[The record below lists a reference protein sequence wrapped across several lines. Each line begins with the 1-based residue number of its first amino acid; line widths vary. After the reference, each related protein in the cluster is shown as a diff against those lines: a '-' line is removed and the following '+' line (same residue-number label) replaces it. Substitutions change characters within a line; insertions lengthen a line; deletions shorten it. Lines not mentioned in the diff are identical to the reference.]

1 MAQFPFDVLDV
12 DWPRPRLVRCV
23 SCVTTTVVLAAGTFD
38 ADDAEVD
45 AEAVTAGG
53 ATSEPEY
60 TLARQSAEAAGL
72 AGGRAEE
79 GDLGVGAGE
88 G

>member
-23 SCVTTTVVLAAGTFD
+23 SRVTTTEVLATGAFD
-38 ADDAEVD
+38 ADD

-53 ATSEPEY
+53 AASEPEY
-60 TLARQSAEAAGL
+60 TLVRWSAEAAGL
-72 AGGRAEE
+72 AGGRTEE
-79 GDLGVGAGE
+79 GDLGACAGK